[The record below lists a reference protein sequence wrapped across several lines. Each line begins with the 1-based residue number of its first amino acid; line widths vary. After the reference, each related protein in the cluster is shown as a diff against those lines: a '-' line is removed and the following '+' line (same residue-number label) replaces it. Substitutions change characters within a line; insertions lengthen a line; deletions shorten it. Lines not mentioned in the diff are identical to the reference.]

1 MRPNDLQNFVLKLV
15 LAGAAVIA
23 LTAAMVGME
32 AKVTNGLALSNA
44 EQEINTG
51 ALKDPLPRVV
61 VEAR

>member
-1 MRPNDLQNFVLKLV
+1 MRPNDLQKFVIKLV

-32 AKVTNGLALSNA
+32 TKVTNGLALSNA
-44 EQEINTG
+44 EQEISTG
-51 ALKDPLPRVV
+51 TLKDPVPRVL